1 MKVIKFFFLTII
13 VFTLG
18 IFDVLGQG
26 PPAPAPPPPPPG
38 LPIDED
44 IFIGIIIAL
53 LFGIYVIYSFRLKTK
68 TPT

>member
-1 MKVIKFFFLTII
+1 MKVFKKGFFTII
-13 VFTLG
+13 LFALS

-26 PPAPAPPPPPPG
+26 PPPPAPPPPPPG

-44 IFIGIIIAL
+44 IFMGIIIAL
-53 LFGIYVIYSFRLKTK
+53 LFGIYIIYSFRLKTK